1 MDLRIDSD
9 KYKSFLS
16 LHMCLVW
23 QDAANL
29 QWSPECTTVLPR
41 RTLYNYYLY
50 YISLQLRETILKR
63 QYVTNLLTEPLLEM
77 LPHLRHDLAAEE
89 VQEYDTHS
97 KGESQTKI

>member
-1 MDLRIDSD
+1 MINIS
-9 KYKSFLS
+9 LS
-16 LHMCLVW
+16 LVSTCVLFDRMLRTYNDH
-23 QDAANL
+23 QN
-29 QWSPECTTVLPR
+29 VLPR